1 MKGTNSVMMMSIAAE
16 GGLARNKQKSCV
28 QRTKDE
34 FMNNTNSNHPPSCNV
49 PPLMRSTKSIALE
62 FSDSSSRVPEEVN
75 VDFVFSLIHRRWTRG
90 RVKAAA
96 GSRMDQ
102 YGSAILINVPMTLS
116 LISTWFLD
124 VLLDYLQ
131 K

>member
-34 FMNNTNSNHPPSCNV
+34 FMNNTNCNV

-62 FSDSSSRVPEEVN
+62 FADSSSRVPEVN

-102 YGSAILINVPMTLS
+102 YGSAVLINVPMTLS